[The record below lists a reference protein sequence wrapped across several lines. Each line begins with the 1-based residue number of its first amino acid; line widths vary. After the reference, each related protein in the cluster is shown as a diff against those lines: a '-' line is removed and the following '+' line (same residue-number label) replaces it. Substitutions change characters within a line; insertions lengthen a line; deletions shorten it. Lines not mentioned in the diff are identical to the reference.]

1 MFGLFSR
8 KNEPLSL
15 EGTATVG
22 APARIV
28 FSLVDFA
35 SPQCRL
41 LARGFEFSER
51 TARRGRFT
59 AHDPDMPGLRFE
71 FEVDTYEEPAAY
83 GYVSRIFSDE
93 PVGAFERMRE
103 EYRIE
108 ALGAQTCRVTVRT
121 KNWWRDT
128 VKRRDRRHQEASMT
142 EAVMR
147 DLAKLKLEAETLA
160 SESAD

>member
-15 EGTATVG
+15 EAAATVD

-51 TARRGRFT
+51 APKLGRFT
-59 AHDPDMPGLRFE
+59 ARDPDMPDLRFE
-71 FEVDTYEEPAAY
+71 FNVDTYEEAAAY
-83 GYVSRIFSDE
+83 GYVSRIVSDE

-103 EYRIE
+103 EYHIE
-108 ALGAQTCRVTVRT
+108 PVDPQTCRVTAKT
-121 KNWWRDT
+121 KNWWRDS
-128 VKRRDRRHQEASMT
+128 VKRRDRRHQEALMS
-142 EAVMR
+142 EAVTR

-160 SESAD
+160 RESAD